1 MADQIVEI
9 PMWGVNTSLNVM
21 VSLGIVLYKVME
33 NPNIQ
38 DIAILGHG
46 TWYLWESTN
55 GAVYY
60 FDLVFDITSKI
71 HKKGFLLKHTCSKKI
86 RSGIDFS
93 RISIR

>member
-1 MADQIVEI
+1 
-9 PMWGVNTSLNVM
+9 
-21 VSLGIVLYKVME
+21 ME
-33 NPNIQ
+33 NPSIQ
-38 DIAILGHG
+38 DIAIFGHG